1 VGDCFALTT
10 AIFEKAALM
19 TGDPEFKKA
28 EAIVEI
34 KWL

>member
-10 AIFEKAALM
+10 AIFEAALM